1 MQHRRV
7 SYQLCD
13 VFSDLQI
20 RYGRH
25 SQTFQSI
32 GAGQE
37 RQTASAIIT
46 FSFKTHARA
55 WLGAATIEGVNR
67 KPKQVSFRTH
77 VPMRKELGPIS
88 QSLACPTGQA

>member
-1 MQHRRV
+1 MQHGRV

-37 RQTASAIIT
+37 RQTASQTIT
-46 FSFKTHARA
+46 FPLKNHACV
-55 WLGAATIEGVNR
+55 WLGAATIESVNR
-67 KPKQVSFRTH
+67 KPKRVSFRTN
-77 VPMRKELGPIS
+77 VPMRKVLGPIS